1 MSTAPKLA
9 PSSASISP
17 PTPEP
22 KSRGYTAPI
31 LSRKCHASQPVYTA
45 HFRFRESPFS
55 ITPDPAFLYLSP
67 RHHEALG
74 YLLYGTG
81 EAGGFVQLT
90 GEVGT
95 GKTTVVRTLLDQKL
109 PGVDVALVLNPRQS
123 VLEFVQSICDELG
136 IGHGADASLKQL
148 IDALN
153 QHLLDAHAQGRRT
166 VLIIDEAQNLSP
178 ELLEQV
184 RLLTNLETAKH
195 KLLRIMLVGQPELIS
210 LLERPDLRQLAQRIT
225 ARFHLTALDA
235 DETCEYIAHRLR
247 VAGGD
252 ADIFEPAALRAVHR
266 HSGGI
271 PRLINVICD
280 RALLNAYADGSR
292 QVTAG
297 RVQAAAR
304 EAAPP
309 PSRATATSQGI
320 TARQWQGLAIAAAGL
335 LLVAV
340 TAWWWLPTAPT
351 PSAQAA
357 SPAANAPPAPAPSVD
372 AAPAST
378 AASPPTLSLDALL
391 TRDDSL
397 GDALEMLIGLWHID
411 LLIEAGDNVCLRLRE
426 EALECHRGEGGWV
439 DIERLDRPVVLR
451 LEAATGGSL
460 HVLLTGLD
468 AERIELRFADGA
480 YSMARRDLDA
490 LWTGDY
496 LTLWQRET
504 DSELIRPGDQ
514 GAAVVWLR
522 RALARN
528 AGEPLFGEPSPV
540 FDDALALRL
549 RRFQQRNGLHP
560 DGIAGAL
567 TQMLLVD
574 DPAPSLK
581 RPGAEG

>member
-95 GKTTVVRTLLDQKL
+95 GKTTVVRTLLEQKL

-136 IGHGADASLKQL
+136 VPHAGDASLKQL

-153 QHLLDAHAQGRRT
+153 RHLLDTHAQGRRT

-195 KLLRIMLVGQPELIS
+195 KLLRIMLVGQPELIT

-235 DETCEYIAHRLR
+235 DETHEYIAHRLR

-252 ADIFEPAALRAVHR
+252 AEIFEPAALRAVHR

-292 QVTAG
+292 QVTAA

-309 PSRATATSQGI
+309 PAPATTSRATLTPRQRKGVGMALAT
-320 TARQWQGLAIAAAGL
+320 L
-335 LLVAV
+335 LLIALA
-340 TAWWWLPTAPT
+340 AWWWLPPRET
-351 PSAQAA
+351 PAHAAA
-357 SPAANAPPAPAPSVD
+357 SPAPAAPPAATRADGLASGEPELPARID
-372 AAPAST
+372 
-378 AASPPTLSLDALL
+378 LEALL
-391 TRDDSL
+391 ALQDGL
-397 GDALEMLIGLWHID
+397 GDALERLIGLWDTD
-411 LLIEAGDNVCLRLRE
+411 LAIGAGDNVCLRLRE
-426 EALECHRGEGGWV
+426 VGLECHRGQGGWH
-439 DIERLDRPVVLR
+439 DIRRLDRPVLLS
-451 LEAATGGSL
+451 LEVAAGGSL
-460 HVLLTGLD
+460 YVLLTGLD
-468 AERIELRFADGA
+468 GDTAELRFADGA
-480 YSMARRDLDA
+480 RRIDRHDLDQ

-496 LTLWQRET
+496 LTLWRRET
-504 DSELIRPGDQ
+504 DVELIRPGDQ

-528 AGEPLFGEPSPV
+528 ADEPLFGEPSPV